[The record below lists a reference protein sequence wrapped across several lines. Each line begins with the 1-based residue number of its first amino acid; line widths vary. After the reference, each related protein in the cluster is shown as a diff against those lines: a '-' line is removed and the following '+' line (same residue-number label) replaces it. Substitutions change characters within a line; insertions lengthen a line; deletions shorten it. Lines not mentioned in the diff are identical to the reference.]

1 MASLAAQD
9 CYLQGLARRAGVRH
23 SPERPQPRKRKP
35 VSKPGQAGNGSRPPQ
50 KKRRR
55 SKKQDE
61 RTNAPPAKQA
71 ASNANKLAPEQ
82 KAAPQANKSAPPG
95 VTQNKNKSSDT
106 GGKSELNSTSFSAI
120 NLLRQRLHEKIKEA
134 SGRDDDKELS
144 PSVLEKRRRRK
155 YEKERKKRRRK
166 ELKMKAKMEKKETE
180 DVPVEPQ
187 SKKEES
193 TAEIV
198 FNRVEVHE
206 ENDLNKVQKKKEK
219 RKGVKGKITP
229 LTGRNYKQLLSR
241 LEARKNK
248 LEELKDKDQ
257 KKAQELENKIKWT
270 NLLYKA
276 EGVKIRDDEER
287 LKEALKRKEKRKEQR
302 QKQWEKRTE
311 KVVERM
317 QQRQEKRRKNIQKK
331 KKEKIEHKKAKARK
345 KGRVLPEDLK
355 KAGL

>member
-23 SPERPQPRKRKP
+23 SPEPRKRKP
-35 VSKPGQAGNGSRPPQ
+35 VSKPGQAEKGSRPPK
-50 KKRRR
+50 KKRRK
-55 SKKQDE
+55 SKKEDE
-61 RTNAPPAKQA
+61 KTNAPATKQG

-82 KAAPQANKSAPPG
+82 KANTNKSAPPG

-106 GGKSELNSTSFSAI
+106 GGKSELHSTSFSAI

-134 SGRDDDKELS
+134 SGRDDAKELS

-206 ENDLNKVQKKKEK
+206 ENDLNKIQKKKEK